1 MFTNL
6 TWANFV
12 KKNTMKA
19 FLIPLLC
26 HSFILVAQVPLP
38 TSDFKK
44 DSHTLESLTQEAA
57 IKGLTYANAI
67 AQEANKSIAVAFL
80 DASGKPILITIADGV
95 GPHNLEAARRKAF
108 TALSTK
114 TPTLILSR
122 NAKAN
127 PDTQNLNTLPELLL
141 LGGGV
146 PIVVHNKVIGSVGI
160 TGAGGPEE
168 DDAIA
173 QQIVQIFK

>member
-1 MFTNL
+1 
-6 TWANFV
+6 
-12 KKNTMKA
+12 MKSI
-19 FLIPLLC
+19 LITFLC
-26 HSFILVAQVPLP
+26 HSFFLVAQSQIP

-44 DSHTLESLTQEAA
+44 DSQTLESLTQEAA

-67 AQEANKSIAVAFL
+67 AKEANKKIAVAFL

-108 TALSTK
+108 TAVSTK
-114 TPTLILSR
+114 TPTLILAR
-122 NAKAN
+122 NASAN

-146 PIVVHNKVIGSVGI
+146 PIIVNNKVIGSVGI
-160 TGAGGPEE
+160 AGAGGPEQ

-173 QQIVQIFK
+173 QKIETLFQ

>member
-1 MFTNL
+1 
-6 TWANFV
+6 
-12 KKNTMKA
+12 MKSI
-19 FLIPLLC
+19 LITFLC
-26 HSFILVAQVPLP
+26 HSFFWVAQSQIP

-44 DSHTLESLTQEAA
+44 DSQTLESLTQEAA

-67 AQEANKSIAVAFL
+67 AKEANKKIAVAFL

-114 TPTLILSR
+114 TPTLILAR
-122 NAKAN
+122 NASAN

-146 PIVVHNKVIGSVGI
+146 PIIVNNKVIGSVGI
-160 TGAGGPEE
+160 AGAGGPEQ

-173 QQIVQIFK
+173 QKIETLFQ

>member
-1 MFTNL
+1 
-6 TWANFV
+6 
-12 KKNTMKA
+12 MKSI
-19 FLIPLLC
+19 LITFLC
-26 HSFILVAQVPLP
+26 HSFFCVAQSQIP

-44 DSHTLESLTQEAA
+44 DSQTLESLTQEAA

-67 AQEANKSIAVAFL
+67 AKEANKKIAVAFL

-114 TPTLILSR
+114 TPTLILAR
-122 NAKAN
+122 NASAN

-146 PIVVHNKVIGSVGI
+146 PIIVNNKVIGSVGI
-160 TGAGGPEE
+160 AGAGGPEQ

-173 QQIVQIFK
+173 QKIETLFQ

>member
-1 MFTNL
+1 
-6 TWANFV
+6 
-12 KKNTMKA
+12 MKSI
-19 FLIPLLC
+19 LITFLC
-26 HSFILVAQVPLP
+26 HSFFWVAQSQIP

-44 DSHTLESLTQEAA
+44 DSQTLESLTQEAA

-67 AQEANKSIAVAFL
+67 AKEANKKIAVAFL

-114 TPTLILSR
+114 TPTLILAR
-122 NAKAN
+122 NESAN

-146 PIVVHNKVIGSVGI
+146 PIIVNNKVIGSVGI
-160 TGAGGPEE
+160 AGAGGPEH

-173 QQIVQIFK
+173 QKIETLFQ

>member
-1 MFTNL
+1 
-6 TWANFV
+6 
-12 KKNTMKA
+12 MKSI
-19 FLIPLLC
+19 LITFLC
-26 HSFILVAQVPLP
+26 HSFFWVAQSQIP

-44 DSHTLESLTQEAA
+44 DSQTLESLTQEAA

-67 AQEANKSIAVAFL
+67 AKEANKKIAVAFL

-114 TPTLILSR
+114 TPTLILAR
-122 NAKAN
+122 NASAN

-146 PIVVHNKVIGSVGI
+146 PIIVNNKVIGSVGI
-160 TGAGGPEE
+160 AGAGGPEQ

-173 QQIVQIFK
+173 QKIVTLFQ

>member
-1 MFTNL
+1 
-6 TWANFV
+6 
-12 KKNTMKA
+12 MKSI
-19 FLIPLLC
+19 LITFLC
-26 HSFILVAQVPLP
+26 HSFFLVAQSQIP

-44 DSHTLESLTQEAA
+44 DSQTLESLTQEGA
-57 IKGLTYANAI
+57 IKGLTFANAI
-67 AQEANKSIAVAFL
+67 AKEANKKIAVAFL

-108 TALSTK
+108 TAVSTK
-114 TPTLILSR
+114 TPTLILAR
-122 NAKAN
+122 NASAN

-146 PIVVHNKVIGSVGI
+146 PIIVNNKVIGSVGI
-160 TGAGGPEE
+160 AGAGGPEQ

-173 QQIVQIFK
+173 QKIVTLFQ

>member
-1 MFTNL
+1 
-6 TWANFV
+6 
-12 KKNTMKA
+12 MKSI
-19 FLIPLLC
+19 LITFLC
-26 HSFILVAQVPLP
+26 HSFFLVAQSQVP
-38 TSDFKK
+38 TSDFKN
-44 DSHTLESLTQEAA
+44 DWQTIESLSQEAA
-57 IKGLTYANAI
+57 IKGLTFANAI
-67 AQEANKSIAVAFL
+67 AKEANKKIAVAFL

-114 TPTLILSR
+114 TPTLVLSR
-122 NAKAN
+122 NASAN

-146 PIVVHNKVIGSVGI
+146 PIIVNNKVIGSVGI
-160 TGAGGPEE
+160 AGAGGPEQ

-173 QQIVQIFK
+173 QKIETLFQ

>member
-1 MFTNL
+1 
-6 TWANFV
+6 
-12 KKNTMKA
+12 MKSI
-19 FLIPLLC
+19 LITFLC
-26 HSFILVAQVPLP
+26 HSFFLVAQSQIP

-44 DSHTLESLTQEAA
+44 DSQTLESLTQEAA
-57 IKGLTYANAI
+57 IKGLTFANAI
-67 AQEANKSIAVAFL
+67 AKEANKKIAVAFL

-114 TPTLILSR
+114 TPTLILAR
-122 NAKAN
+122 NASAN

-146 PIVVHNKVIGSVGI
+146 PIIVNNKVIGSVGI
-160 TGAGGPEE
+160 AGAGGPEQ
-168 DDAIA
+168 DDEIA
-173 QQIVQIFK
+173 QKIETLFQ

>member
-1 MFTNL
+1 
-6 TWANFV
+6 
-12 KKNTMKA
+12 MKSI
-19 FLIPLLC
+19 LITFLC
-26 HSFILVAQVPLP
+26 HSFFWVAQSQIP

-44 DSHTLESLTQEAA
+44 DSQTLESLTQEAA
-57 IKGLTYANAI
+57 IKGLTFANAI
-67 AQEANKSIAVAFL
+67 AKEANKKIAVAFL
-80 DASGKPILITIADGV
+80 DASGIPILVTIADGV

-114 TPTLILSR
+114 TPTLVLSR
-122 NAKAN
+122 NASAN

-146 PIVVHNKVIGSVGI
+146 PIIVNNKVIGSVGI
-160 TGAGGPEE
+160 AGAGGPEQ

-173 QQIVQIFK
+173 QKIETLFQ

>member
-1 MFTNL
+1 
-6 TWANFV
+6 
-12 KKNTMKA
+12 MKSI
-19 FLIPLLC
+19 LITFLC
-26 HSFILVAQVPLP
+26 HSFFLVAQSQIP

-44 DSHTLESLTQEAA
+44 DSQTLESLTQEAA
-57 IKGLTYANAI
+57 IKGLTFANAI
-67 AQEANKSIAVAFL
+67 AKEANKKIAVAFL

-114 TPTLILSR
+114 TPTLILAR
-122 NAKAN
+122 NASAN

-146 PIVVHNKVIGSVGI
+146 PIIVNNKVIGSVGI
-160 TGAGGPEE
+160 AGAGGPEQ

-173 QQIVQIFK
+173 QKIETLFQ

>member
-1 MFTNL
+1 
-6 TWANFV
+6 
-12 KKNTMKA
+12 MKSI
-19 FLIPLLC
+19 LITFLC
-26 HSFILVAQVPLP
+26 HSFFWVAQSQIP

-44 DSHTLESLTQEAA
+44 DSQTLESLTQEAA
-57 IKGLTYANAI
+57 IKGLTFANAI
-67 AQEANKSIAVAFL
+67 AKEANKKIAVAFL

-114 TPTLILSR
+114 TPTLILAR
-122 NAKAN
+122 NASAN

-146 PIVVHNKVIGSVGI
+146 PIIVNNKVIGSVGI
-160 TGAGGPEE
+160 AGAGGPEQ

-173 QQIVQIFK
+173 QKIETLFQ

>member
-1 MFTNL
+1 
-6 TWANFV
+6 
-12 KKNTMKA
+12 MKSI
-19 FLIPLLC
+19 LITFLC
-26 HSFILVAQVPLP
+26 HSFFLVAQSQIP

-44 DSHTLESLTQEAA
+44 DSQTLESLTQEAA
-57 IKGLTYANAI
+57 IKGLTFANAI
-67 AQEANKSIAVAFL
+67 AKEANKKIAVAFL
-80 DASGKPILITIADGV
+80 DASGIPILVTIADGV

-114 TPTLILSR
+114 TPTLILAR
-122 NAKAN
+122 NASAN

-146 PIVVHNKVIGSVGI
+146 PIIVNNKVIGSVGI
-160 TGAGGPEE
+160 AGAGGPEQ

-173 QQIVQIFK
+173 QKIVTLFQ

>member
-1 MFTNL
+1 
-6 TWANFV
+6 
-12 KKNTMKA
+12 MKSI
-19 FLIPLLC
+19 LITFLC
-26 HSFILVAQVPLP
+26 HSFFLVAQSQIP

-44 DSHTLESLTQEAA
+44 DSQTLESLTQEAA

-67 AQEANKSIAVAFL
+67 AKEANKKIAVAFL

-114 TPTLILSR
+114 TPTLILAR
-122 NAKAN
+122 NASAN

-146 PIVVHNKVIGSVGI
+146 PIIVNNKLIGSVGI
-160 TGAGGPEE
+160 AGAGGPEQ

-173 QQIVQIFK
+173 QKIVTLFQ

>member
-1 MFTNL
+1 
-6 TWANFV
+6 
-12 KKNTMKA
+12 MKSI
-19 FLIPLLC
+19 LITFLC
-26 HSFILVAQVPLP
+26 HSFFLVAQSQIP

-44 DSHTLESLTQEAA
+44 DSQTLESLTQEAA

-67 AQEANKSIAVAFL
+67 AKEANKKIAVAFL

-114 TPTLILSR
+114 TPTLILAR
-122 NAKAN
+122 NASAN

-146 PIVVHNKVIGSVGI
+146 PIIVNNKVIGSVGI
-160 TGAGGPEE
+160 AGAGGPEQ

-173 QQIVQIFK
+173 QKIETLFQ

>member
-1 MFTNL
+1 
-6 TWANFV
+6 
-12 KKNTMKA
+12 MKSI
-19 FLIPLLC
+19 LITFLC
-26 HSFILVAQVPLP
+26 HFFFLVAQSQIP

-44 DSHTLESLTQEAA
+44 DSQTLESLTQEAA

-67 AQEANKSIAVAFL
+67 AKEANKKIAVAFL

-108 TALSTK
+108 TAVSTK
-114 TPTLILSR
+114 TPTLILAR
-122 NAKAN
+122 NASAN

-146 PIVVHNKVIGSVGI
+146 PIIVNNKVIGSVGI
-160 TGAGGPEE
+160 AGAGGPEQ

-173 QQIVQIFK
+173 QKIVTLFQ

>member
-1 MFTNL
+1 
-6 TWANFV
+6 
-12 KKNTMKA
+12 MKSI
-19 FLIPLLC
+19 LITFLC
-26 HSFILVAQVPLP
+26 HSFFWVAQSQIP

-44 DSHTLESLTQEAA
+44 DSQTLESLTQEAA

-67 AQEANKSIAVAFL
+67 AKEANKKIAVAFL
-80 DASGKPILITIADGV
+80 DASGIPILVTIADGV

-114 TPTLILSR
+114 TPTLILAR
-122 NAKAN
+122 NASAN

-146 PIVVHNKVIGSVGI
+146 PIIVNNKVIGSVGI
-160 TGAGGPEE
+160 AGAGGPEQ

-173 QQIVQIFK
+173 QKIVTLFQ

>member
-1 MFTNL
+1 
-6 TWANFV
+6 
-12 KKNTMKA
+12 MKSI
-19 FLIPLLC
+19 LITFLC
-26 HSFILVAQVPLP
+26 HSFFLVAQSQIP
-38 TSDFKK
+38 TSDFKN
-44 DSHTLESLTQEAA
+44 DWQTFVSLSQEAA

-67 AQEANKSIAVAFL
+67 AKEANKKIAVAFL
-80 DASGKPILITIADGV
+80 DASGIPILVTIADGV

-114 TPTLILSR
+114 TPTLVLSR
-122 NAKAN
+122 NASAN

-146 PIVVHNKVIGSVGI
+146 PIIVNNKVIGSVGI
-160 TGAGGPEE
+160 AGAGGPEQ

-173 QQIVQIFK
+173 QKIETLFQ

>member
-1 MFTNL
+1 
-6 TWANFV
+6 
-12 KKNTMKA
+12 MKSI
-19 FLIPLLC
+19 LITFLC
-26 HSFILVAQVPLP
+26 HSFFLVAQSQIP
-38 TSDFKK
+38 TSDFKN
-44 DSHTLESLTQEAA
+44 DWQTIESLSQEAA
-57 IKGLTYANAI
+57 IKGLTFANAI
-67 AQEANKSIAVAFL
+67 AKEANKKIAVAFL

-95 GPHNLEAARRKAF
+95 GPHNFEAARRKAF

-114 TPTLILSR
+114 TPTLVLSR

-146 PIVVHNKVIGSVGI
+146 PIIVNNKVIGSVGI
-160 TGAGGPEE
+160 AGAGGPEQ

-173 QQIVQIFK
+173 QKIETLFQ

>member
-1 MFTNL
+1 
-6 TWANFV
+6 
-12 KKNTMKA
+12 MKSI
-19 FLIPLLC
+19 LITFLC
-26 HSFILVAQVPLP
+26 HSFFLVAQSQIP

-44 DSHTLESLTQEAA
+44 DSQTLESLTQEAA

-67 AQEANKSIAVAFL
+67 AKEANKKIAVAFL

-114 TPTLILSR
+114 TPTLILAR
-122 NAKAN
+122 NASAN

-146 PIVVHNKVIGSVGI
+146 PIIVNNKVIGSVGI
-160 TGAGGPEE
+160 AGVGGPEQ

-173 QQIVQIFK
+173 QKIVTLFQ

>member
-1 MFTNL
+1 
-6 TWANFV
+6 
-12 KKNTMKA
+12 MKSI
-19 FLIPLLC
+19 LITFLC
-26 HSFILVAQVPLP
+26 HFFFLVAQSQIP

-44 DSHTLESLTQEAA
+44 DSQTLESLTQEAA

-67 AQEANKSIAVAFL
+67 AKEANKKIAVAFL

-114 TPTLILSR
+114 TPTLILAR
-122 NAKAN
+122 NASAN

-146 PIVVHNKVIGSVGI
+146 PIIVNNKVIGSVGI
-160 TGAGGPEE
+160 AGAGGPEQ

-173 QQIVQIFK
+173 QKIVTLFQ

>member
-1 MFTNL
+1 
-6 TWANFV
+6 
-12 KKNTMKA
+12 MKSI
-19 FLIPLLC
+19 LITFLC
-26 HSFILVAQVPLP
+26 HSFFLVAQSQVP
-38 TSDFKK
+38 TSDFKN
-44 DSHTLESLTQEAA
+44 DWQTIESLSQEAA
-57 IKGLTYANAI
+57 IKGLTFANAI
-67 AQEANKSIAVAFL
+67 AKEANKKIAVAFL

-114 TPTLILSR
+114 TPTLILAR
-122 NAKAN
+122 NASAN

-146 PIVVHNKVIGSVGI
+146 PIIVNNKVIGSVGI
-160 TGAGGPEE
+160 AGAGGPEQ

-173 QQIVQIFK
+173 QKIETLFQ

>member
-1 MFTNL
+1 
-6 TWANFV
+6 
-12 KKNTMKA
+12 MKSI
-19 FLIPLLC
+19 LITFLC
-26 HSFILVAQVPLP
+26 HSFFLVAQSQVP
-38 TSDFKK
+38 TSDFKN
-44 DSHTLESLTQEAA
+44 DWQTIESLSQEAA
-57 IKGLTYANAI
+57 IKGLTFANAI
-67 AQEANKSIAVAFL
+67 AKEANKKIAVAFL

-114 TPTLILSR
+114 TPTLILAR
-122 NAKAN
+122 NASAN

-146 PIVVHNKVIGSVGI
+146 PIIVNNKVIGSVGI
-160 TGAGGPEE
+160 AGAGGPEQ

-173 QQIVQIFK
+173 QKIVTLFQ

>member
-1 MFTNL
+1 
-6 TWANFV
+6 
-12 KKNTMKA
+12 MKSI
-19 FLIPLLC
+19 LITFLC
-26 HSFILVAQVPLP
+26 HSFFLVAQSQIP

-44 DSHTLESLTQEAA
+44 DSQTLESLTQEAA
-57 IKGLTYANAI
+57 IKGLTFANAI
-67 AQEANKSIAVAFL
+67 AKEANKKIAVAFL

-114 TPTLILSR
+114 TPTLILAR
-122 NAKAN
+122 NASAN

-146 PIVVHNKVIGSVGI
+146 PIIVNNKVIGSAGI
-160 TGAGGPEE
+160 AGAGGPEQ

-173 QQIVQIFK
+173 QKIVTLFQ

>member
-1 MFTNL
+1 
-6 TWANFV
+6 
-12 KKNTMKA
+12 MKSI
-19 FLIPLLC
+19 LITFLC
-26 HSFILVAQVPLP
+26 HSFFWVAQSQIP

-44 DSHTLESLTQEAA
+44 DSQTLESLTQEAA

-67 AQEANKSIAVAFL
+67 AKEANKKIAVAFL
-80 DASGKPILITIADGV
+80 DASGIPILVTIADGV

-114 TPTLILSR
+114 TPTLILAR
-122 NAKAN
+122 NASAN

-146 PIVVHNKVIGSVGI
+146 PIIVNNKVIGSVGI
-160 TGAGGPEE
+160 AGAGGPEQ

-173 QQIVQIFK
+173 QKIETLFQ

>member
-1 MFTNL
+1 
-6 TWANFV
+6 
-12 KKNTMKA
+12 MKSI
-19 FLIPLLC
+19 LITFLC
-26 HSFILVAQVPLP
+26 HFFFLVAQSQIP

-44 DSHTLESLTQEAA
+44 DSQTLESLTQEAA

-67 AQEANKSIAVAFL
+67 AKEANKKIAVAFL

-114 TPTLILSR
+114 TPTLILAR
-122 NAKAN
+122 NASAN

-146 PIVVHNKVIGSVGI
+146 PIIVNNKVIGSVGI
-160 TGAGGPEE
+160 AGAGGPEQ

-173 QQIVQIFK
+173 QKIETLFQ

>member
-1 MFTNL
+1 
-6 TWANFV
+6 
-12 KKNTMKA
+12 MKSI
-19 FLIPLLC
+19 LITFLC
-26 HSFILVAQVPLP
+26 HSFFLVAQSQIP

-44 DSHTLESLTQEAA
+44 DSQTLESLTQEAA

-67 AQEANKSIAVAFL
+67 AKEANKKIAVAFL

-108 TALSTK
+108 TAVSTK
-114 TPTLILSR
+114 TPTLILAR
-122 NAKAN
+122 NASAN

-146 PIVVHNKVIGSVGI
+146 PIIVNNKVIGSVGI
-160 TGAGGPEE
+160 AGAGGPEQ

-173 QQIVQIFK
+173 QKIVTLLQ

>member
-1 MFTNL
+1 
-6 TWANFV
+6 
-12 KKNTMKA
+12 MKSI
-19 FLIPLLC
+19 LITFLC
-26 HSFILVAQVPLP
+26 HSFFLVAQSQIP

-44 DSHTLESLTQEAA
+44 DSQTLESLTQEAA

-67 AQEANKSIAVAFL
+67 AKEANKKIAVAFL

-108 TALSTK
+108 TAVSTK
-114 TPTLILSR
+114 TPTLILAR
-122 NAKAN
+122 NASAN

-146 PIVVHNKVIGSVGI
+146 PIIVNNKVIGSVGI
-160 TGAGGPEE
+160 AGAGGPEH

-173 QQIVQIFK
+173 QKIETLFQ

>member
-1 MFTNL
+1 
-6 TWANFV
+6 
-12 KKNTMKA
+12 MKSI
-19 FLIPLLC
+19 LITFLC
-26 HSFILVAQVPLP
+26 HSFFWVAQSQIP

-44 DSHTLESLTQEAA
+44 DSQTLESLTQEAA

-67 AQEANKSIAVAFL
+67 AKEANKKIAVAFL
-80 DASGKPILITIADGV
+80 DASGKPILVTIADGV

-114 TPTLILSR
+114 TPTLILAR
-122 NAKAN
+122 NASAN

-146 PIVVHNKVIGSVGI
+146 PIIVNNKVIGSVGI
-160 TGAGGPEE
+160 AGAGGPEQ

-173 QQIVQIFK
+173 QKIETLFQ